1 MEHISQSNA
10 EKFENGAVTSWEYS
24 MREATLNLAPIWI
37 RGRYPES
44 GYTKNL
50 VSDSIVH
57 VMDGAGYLILNDGT
71 SIALSQHDQVH
82 LAKGDTYYF
91 DGNLDIIYAATPP
104 WTPGQTAH
112 VE

>member
-1 MEHISQSNA
+1 MEHIPQSNA

-24 MREATLNLAPIWI
+24 MQAAALNLAPIWI

-50 VSDSIVH
+50 ISDSIVQ
-57 VMDGAGYLILNDGT
+57 VIDGT
-71 SIALSQHDQVH
+71 GILAFKDEVPVTLTKGDQVH
-82 LAKGDTYYF
+82 LATGDTYYF

-104 WTPGQTAH
+104 WTPEQTEH